1 MLSDRKYMNRP
12 FRDSFSKSHTDIFII
27 FLVIVF
33 IINSVLEFTPIGSK
47 FLQIFAFSNIS
58 FQSFFVWT
66 PFTYSFFHDGPFHLI
81 FNLLGIHFISRQVE
95 TDIGPNN
102 FRWLVGI
109 CVISGAFFW
118 LFTNPGNGI
127 LVGASALV
135 VGSLTYFCLS
145 RPNQPITFLLF
156 FLLPITLKP
165 KVILFF
171 VILLEVYGFIFAELR
186 QSGDIAHSA
195 HLGGMLGSFLT
206 FLFLSQRKDFPVI
219 SFSFR
224 ASPNNSKVSS
234 SSPKVTPNGY
244 KVNISNQSLQHEIDK
259 ILDKINE
266 QGFGSLTQNEKNLL
280 DKAKSLLR
288 K

>member
-1 MLSDRKYMNRP
+1 MLSDRKYMNRS
-12 FRDSFSKSHTDIFII
+12 FRDSFSKSHTDLIII
-27 FLVIVF
+27 FLIITF
-33 IINSVLEFTPIGSK
+33 IINSVLEFTPFWIQTSSNFCIFQHFFSK
-47 FLQIFAFSNIS
+47 LFCLD
-58 FQSFFVWT
+58 

-156 FLLPITLKP
+156 FLLYP
-165 KVILFF
+165 
-171 VILLEVYGFIFAELR
+171 LL
-186 QSGDIAHSA
+186 
-195 HLGGMLGSFLT
+195 
-206 FLFLSQRKDFPVI
+206 
-219 SFSFR
+219 
-224 ASPNNSKVSS
+224 
-234 SSPKVTPNGY
+234 
-244 KVNISNQSLQHEIDK
+244 
-259 ILDKINE
+259 
-266 QGFGSLTQNEKNLL
+266 
-280 DKAKSLLR
+280 
-288 K
+288 

>member
-12 FRDSFSKSHTDIFII
+12 FRDSFSKSHTDLIII
-27 FLVIVF
+27 FLIIVF
-33 IINSVLEFTPIGSK
+33 IINSVLEFTSLGSK
-47 FLQIFAFSNIS
+47 LLHFFALSNIS
-58 FQSFFVWT
+58 FSTFFVWT

-171 VILLEVYGFIFAELR
+171 VILLEIYGFIFAELR

-206 FLFLSQRKDFPVI
+206 FLFLTQRKDFPVV

-224 ASPNNSKVSS
+224 TSPNNNKVSS
-234 SSPKVTPNGY
+234 PGPKVTPKGY
-244 KVNISNQSLQHEIDK
+244 KVDISNQSLQHEIDK